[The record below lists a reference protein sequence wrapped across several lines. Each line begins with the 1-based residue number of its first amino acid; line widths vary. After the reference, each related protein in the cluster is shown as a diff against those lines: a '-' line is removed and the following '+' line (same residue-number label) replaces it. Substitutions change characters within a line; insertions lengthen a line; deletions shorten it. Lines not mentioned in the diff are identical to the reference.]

1 MESDTTTQ
9 PRILGLTSFLRSSR
23 PRSQVSPTTE
33 APPPHTTFPPPP
45 PLTHSVGA
53 PSAGPSTAGHRRR
66 VVASL
71 QPVPQTA
78 AMPSVNQSGNVSF
91 TQMLR
96 RRRSANGNA
105 LPQQQQQP
113 LPQATTN
120 APQSNATPPQT
131 ATSNLNTTPHRIR
144 LVPHLEN
151 SRSLH
156 FEPITRECKEGAS
169 AIRIGRFTDR
179 SGISANST
187 SLQGKIAFKSKV
199 VSRGHAEIWCEA
211 NGKVCPLSSLLHS
224 VRLSKATLY
233 RSSVRIRENRFRRPR
248 LMAARPRPNCP
259 IT

>member
-33 APPPHTTFPPPP
+33 APPPHTTFPLPP
-45 PLTHSVGA
+45 PLAHSAGV
-53 PSAGPSTAGHRRR
+53 PPAGPSAAGHRRR
-66 VVASL
+66 PVASL
-71 QPVPQTA
+71 QPVPQATA
-78 AMPSVNQSGNVSF
+78 MLSPNQSGNVSF

-96 RRRSANGNA
+96 RRRSANGNG
-105 LPQQQQQP
+105 LPPPPQQQQQ
-113 LPQATTN
+113 QATTN
-120 APQSNATPPQT
+120 APQSNANSPQT
-131 ATSNLNTTPHRIR
+131 VSPSTNTAPHRIR

-156 FEPITRECKEGAS
+156 FDPITRECKEGAS

-179 SGISANST
+179 SGVSTNSN

-211 NGKVCPLSSLLHS
+211 NGKVCLLSSFPHPR
-224 VRLSKATLY
+224 RLSKATLY
-233 RSSVRIRENRFRRPR
+233 RSSVRISESRFRSH
-248 LMAARPRPNCP
+248 
-259 IT
+259 